1 MQIIFKK
8 NGIAYPYLELI
19 QITNNMESAVIER
32 INLVIKSKRITK
44 KAIATKLATDES
56 NFGKKL
62 RGLLSMDLATII
74 GLLEL
79 FNDID
84 ANWLLLG
91 RGSMCVDGESCVTTN
106 NIDVRKIRMSLSQ
119 SLTEFAK
126 NVGVDRSQL
135 SLIESGKRNLSNNV
149 YNKIKDYVGEENLR
163 ITTNG
168 STAIIGNNS
177 NNNVQNIGSTNG
189 STADEGVAELKSR
202 IKELEMENKNLR
214 NQNYELINK
223 LLGK

>member
-1 MQIIFKK
+1 
-8 NGIAYPYLELI
+8 
-19 QITNNMESAVIER
+19 MENAVIER
-32 INLVIKSKRITK
+32 VNIVVRSKRVTK
-44 KAIATKLATDES
+44 KALASKLGTSES
-56 NFGKKL
+56 LLGKKL
-62 RGLLSMDLATII
+62 NGSCRMDLETII
-74 GLLEL
+74 GILEL

-91 RGSMCVDGESCVTTN
+91 RGAMCIDGREC
-106 NIDVRKIRMSLSQ
+106 IGKLDVRKIRQSLSQ

-149 YNKIKDYVGEENLR
+149 YNKIKDYVGEDNLR
-163 ITTNG
+163 IATTG

-189 STADEGVAELKSR
+189 SPADESVAELKSR
-202 IKELEMENKNLR
+202 IKELEIENKKLHH
-214 NQNYELINK
+214 QNF
-223 LLGK
+223 

>member
-1 MQIIFKK
+1 
-8 NGIAYPYLELI
+8 
-19 QITNNMESAVIER
+19 MENAVIER
-32 INLVIKSKRITK
+32 VNIVVRSKRVTK
-44 KAIATKLATDES
+44 KALASKLGTSES
-56 NFGKKL
+56 LLGKKL
-62 RGLLSMDLATII
+62 NGSCRMDLETII
-74 GLLEL
+74 GILEL

-91 RGSMCVDGESCVTTN
+91 RGAMCIDGREC
-106 NIDVRKIRMSLSQ
+106 IGKLDVRKIRQSLSQ

-149 YNKIKDYVGEENLR
+149 YNKIKDYVVEDNLR
-163 ITTNG
+163 IATTG

-189 STADEGVAELKSR
+189 SPADESVAELKSR
-202 IKELEMENKNLR
+202 IKELEMDNKNLR

>member
-1 MQIIFKK
+1 
-8 NGIAYPYLELI
+8 
-19 QITNNMESAVIER
+19 MESTVVER
-32 INLVIKSKRITK
+32 VNIVAKSKRFTK
-44 KAIATKLATDES
+44 KELASKLGTSES
-56 NFGKKL
+56 LLGQKL
-62 RGLLSMDLATII
+62 NGSCRMDLATII

-79 FNDID
+79 FSDID

-91 RGSMCVDGESCVTTN
+91 RGTMCIDGKEC
-106 NIDVRKIRMSLSQ
+106 IGKLDVRKIRMSLSQ

-126 NVGVDRSQL
+126 NIGVDRSQL

-189 STADEGVAELKSR
+189 SLADEGVVELKSR

>member
-1 MQIIFKK
+1 M
-8 NGIAYPYLELI
+8 ELI
-19 QITNNMESAVIER
+19 QITNNMESAVVER
-32 INLVIKSKRITK
+32 INTVLKAKRVAKRELASKLGASET
-44 KAIATKLATDES
+44 LL
-56 NFGKKL
+56 GKKL
-62 RGLLSMDLATII
+62 IGSCRMDLGTVV
-74 GLLEL
+74 GFLKT

-119 SLTEFAK
+119 TLTEFAK

-189 STADEGVAELKSR
+189 SPADESVAELKSR

>member
-1 MQIIFKK
+1 
-8 NGIAYPYLELI
+8 
-19 QITNNMESAVIER
+19 MESAVVER
-32 INLVIKSKRITK
+32 INTVLKAKRVAKRELASKLGASET
-44 KAIATKLATDES
+44 LL
-56 NFGKKL
+56 GKKL
-62 RGLLSMDLATII
+62 IGSCRMDLGTVV
-74 GLLEL
+74 GFLKT

-91 RGSMCVDGESCVTTN
+91 RGGMCVDGESCVTAN

-149 YNKIKDYVGEENLR
+149 YNKIKDYVGEDKLR

-189 STADEGVAELKSR
+189 STADESVAELKSR

>member
-1 MQIIFKK
+1 
-8 NGIAYPYLELI
+8 
-19 QITNNMESAVIER
+19 MENAVIER
-32 INLVIKSKRITK
+32 VNIVVRSKRVTK
-44 KAIATKLATDES
+44 KALASKLGTSES
-56 NFGKKL
+56 LLGKKL
-62 RGLLSMDLATII
+62 NGSCRMDLETII
-74 GLLEL
+74 GILEL

-91 RGSMCVDGESCVTTN
+91 RGAMCIDGREC
-106 NIDVRKIRMSLSQ
+106 IGKLDVRKIRQSLSQ

-149 YNKIKDYVGEENLR
+149 YNKIKDYLGEDNLR
-163 ITTNG
+163 IATLG

-177 NNNVQNIGSTNG
+177 NNVQNIGNTNG
-189 STADEGVAELKSR
+189 SPADEGVAELKSR
-202 IKELEMENKNLR
+202 IKELEIENKRLHH
-214 NQNYELINK
+214 QNFELVNK

>member
-1 MQIIFKK
+1 
-8 NGIAYPYLELI
+8 
-19 QITNNMESAVIER
+19 MENAVIER
-32 INLVIKSKRITK
+32 VNIVVRSKRFTK
-44 KAIATKLATDES
+44 KALASTLGIGES
-56 NFGKKL
+56 LLGKKL
-62 RGLLSMDLATII
+62 NGSITMDLATII
-74 GLLEL
+74 GILEL

-91 RGSMCVDGESCVTTN
+91 RGAMCIDGKEC
-106 NIDVRKIRMSLSQ
+106 IGKLDVRKIRMSLSQ

-135 SLIESGKRNLSNNV
+135 SLIESGKRNISNNV
-149 YNKIKDYVGEENLR
+149 YNKIKDYVGEDKLR

-189 STADEGVAELKSR
+189 SPADESVAELKSR
-202 IKELEMENKNLR
+202 IKELELENKNLR

>member
-1 MQIIFKK
+1 
-8 NGIAYPYLELI
+8 
-19 QITNNMESAVIER
+19 MENAVIER
-32 INLVIKSKRITK
+32 VNIVVRSKRFTK
-44 KAIATKLATDES
+44 KALASTLGIGES
-56 NFGKKL
+56 LLGKKL
-62 RGLLSMDLATII
+62 NGSITMDLATII

-91 RGSMCVDGESCVTTN
+91 RGAMCIDGKEC
-106 NIDVRKIRMSLSQ
+106 IGKLDVRKIRMSLSQ

-126 NVGVDRSQL
+126 NIGVDRSQL

-189 STADEGVAELKSR
+189 SPADEGVAELKSR

>member
-1 MQIIFKK
+1 
-8 NGIAYPYLELI
+8 
-19 QITNNMESAVIER
+19 MESTVVER
-32 INLVIKSKRITK
+32 VNIVAKSKRFTK
-44 KAIATKLATDES
+44 KELASKLGTSES
-56 NFGKKL
+56 LLGQKL
-62 RGLLSMDLATII
+62 NGSCRMDLATII

-91 RGSMCVDGESCVTTN
+91 RGAMCIDGKEC
-106 NIDVRKIRMSLSQ
+106 IGKLDVRKIRMSLSQ

-177 NNNVQNIGSTNG
+177 NNNVQNIGSANG
-189 STADEGVAELKSR
+189 SPADEGVAELKSR

>member
-1 MQIIFKK
+1 
-8 NGIAYPYLELI
+8 
-19 QITNNMESAVIER
+19 MESTVVER
-32 INLVIKSKRITK
+32 VNIVAKSKRFTK
-44 KAIATKLATDES
+44 KELASKLGTSES
-56 NFGKKL
+56 LLGQKL
-62 RGLLSMDLATII
+62 NGSCRMDLGTVV
-74 GLLEL
+74 GFLKT

-91 RGSMCVDGESCVTTN
+91 RGSMCVDGESCVTAN

-189 STADEGVAELKSR
+189 SPADEGVAELKSR

>member
-1 MQIIFKK
+1 
-8 NGIAYPYLELI
+8 
-19 QITNNMESAVIER
+19 MESAVVER
-32 INLVIKSKRITK
+32 INTVLKAKRVAK
-44 KAIATKLATDES
+44 RKLASKLGASETLL
-56 NFGKKL
+56 GKKL
-62 RGLLSMDLATII
+62 IGSCRMDLGTVV
-74 GLLEL
+74 GFLKT

-189 STADEGVAELKSR
+189 STADESVAELKSR

>member
-1 MQIIFKK
+1 
-8 NGIAYPYLELI
+8 
-19 QITNNMESAVIER
+19 MESAVVER
-32 INLVIKSKRITK
+32 INTVLKAKRVAKRELASKLGASET
-44 KAIATKLATDES
+44 LL
-56 NFGKKL
+56 GKKL
-62 RGLLSMDLATII
+62 IGSCRMDLGTVV
-74 GLLEL
+74 GFLKT

-91 RGSMCVDGESCVTTN
+91 RGSMCVDGESCVTAN

-189 STADEGVAELKSR
+189 SPADEGVAELKSR

>member
-1 MQIIFKK
+1 
-8 NGIAYPYLELI
+8 
-19 QITNNMESAVIER
+19 MENAVIER
-32 INLVIKSKRITK
+32 VNVVVRSKRFTK
-44 KAIATKLATDES
+44 KALASKLGTSES
-56 NFGKKL
+56 LLGQKL
-62 RGLLSMDLATII
+62 NGSCRMDLETII
-74 GLLEL
+74 GILEL

-91 RGSMCVDGESCVTTN
+91 RGAMCIDGREC
-106 NIDVRKIRMSLSQ
+106 IGKLDVRKIRQSLSQ

-126 NVGVDRSQL
+126 KVGVDRSQL

-149 YNKIKDYVGEENLR
+149 YNKIKDYVGEDNLR
-163 ITTNG
+163 IATTG

-189 STADEGVAELKSR
+189 SPADESVAELKSR

>member
-1 MQIIFKK
+1 
-8 NGIAYPYLELI
+8 
-19 QITNNMESAVIER
+19 MESAVVER
-32 INLVIKSKRITK
+32 INTVLKAKRVAKRELASKLGASET
-44 KAIATKLATDES
+44 LL
-56 NFGKKL
+56 GKKL
-62 RGLLSMDLATII
+62 IGSCRMDLGTVV
-74 GLLEL
+74 GFLKT

-189 STADEGVAELKSR
+189 SPADESVVELKSR

>member
-1 MQIIFKK
+1 
-8 NGIAYPYLELI
+8 
-19 QITNNMESAVIER
+19 MENAVIER
-32 INLVIKSKRITK
+32 VNIVVRSKRVTK
-44 KAIATKLATDES
+44 KALASKLGTSES
-56 NFGKKL
+56 LLGKKL
-62 RGLLSMDLATII
+62 NGSCRMDLETII
-74 GLLEL
+74 GILEL

-91 RGSMCVDGESCVTTN
+91 RGAMCIDGREC
-106 NIDVRKIRMSLSQ
+106 IGKLDVRKIRQSLSQ

-149 YNKIKDYVGEENLR
+149 YNKIKDYVEEDNLR
-163 ITTNG
+163 IATTG

-189 STADEGVAELKSR
+189 SPADESVAELKSR

>member
-1 MQIIFKK
+1 
-8 NGIAYPYLELI
+8 
-19 QITNNMESAVIER
+19 MESAVVER
-32 INLVIKSKRITK
+32 INTVLKAKRVAKRELASKLGASET
-44 KAIATKLATDES
+44 LL
-56 NFGKKL
+56 GKKL
-62 RGLLSMDLATII
+62 IGSCRMDLGTVV
-74 GLLEL
+74 GFLKT

-91 RGSMCVDGESCVTTN
+91 RGAMCIDGKEC
-106 NIDVRKIRMSLSQ
+106 IGKLDVRKIRMSLSQ

-189 STADEGVAELKSR
+189 SPADESVAELKSR

>member
-1 MQIIFKK
+1 
-8 NGIAYPYLELI
+8 
-19 QITNNMESAVIER
+19 MESTVVER
-32 INLVIKSKRITK
+32 VNIVAKSKRFTK
-44 KAIATKLATDES
+44 KELASKLGTSES
-56 NFGKKL
+56 LLGQKL
-62 RGLLSMDLATII
+62 NGSCRMDLATII
-74 GLLEL
+74 GILEL

-91 RGSMCVDGESCVTTN
+91 RGAMCIDGKEC
-106 NIDVRKIRMSLSQ
+106 IGKLDVRKIRMSLSQ

-189 STADEGVAELKSR
+189 SSADEGVAELKSR

>member
-1 MQIIFKK
+1 
-8 NGIAYPYLELI
+8 
-19 QITNNMESAVIER
+19 MESAVIER
-32 INLVIKSKRITK
+32 VNVVVRSKRFTK
-44 KAIATKLATDES
+44 KALASKLGTSES
-56 NFGKKL
+56 LLGQKL
-62 RGLLSMDLATII
+62 NGSCRMDLETII
-74 GLLEL
+74 GILEL

-91 RGSMCVDGESCVTTN
+91 RGAMCIDGREC
-106 NIDVRKIRMSLSQ
+106 IGKLDVRKIRQSLSQ

-149 YNKIKDYVGEENLR
+149 YNKIKDYVGEDNLR
-163 ITTNG
+163 IATTG

-189 STADEGVAELKSR
+189 SPADEGVAELKSR

>member
-1 MQIIFKK
+1 
-8 NGIAYPYLELI
+8 
-19 QITNNMESAVIER
+19 MESTVVER
-32 INLVIKSKRITK
+32 VNIVAKSKRFTK
-44 KAIATKLATDES
+44 KELASKLGTSES
-56 NFGKKL
+56 LLGQKL
-62 RGLLSMDLATII
+62 NGSCRMDLATII
-74 GLLEL
+74 GILEL

-91 RGSMCVDGESCVTTN
+91 RGAMCIDGKEC
-106 NIDVRKIRMSLSQ
+106 IGKLDVRKIRMSLSQ

-189 STADEGVAELKSR
+189 IPADGGVAELKSR

>member
-1 MQIIFKK
+1 
-8 NGIAYPYLELI
+8 
-19 QITNNMESAVIER
+19 MESAVIER

>member
-1 MQIIFKK
+1 
-8 NGIAYPYLELI
+8 
-19 QITNNMESAVIER
+19 MENAVIER
-32 INLVIKSKRITK
+32 VNIVVRSKRFTK
-44 KAIATKLATDES
+44 KALASTLGIGES
-56 NFGKKL
+56 LLGKKL
-62 RGLLSMDLATII
+62 NGSITMDLATII
-74 GLLEL
+74 DLLEL

-91 RGSMCVDGESCVTTN
+91 RGTMCIDGKEC
-106 NIDVRKIRMSLSQ
+106 IGKLDVRKIRMSLSQ

-189 STADEGVAELKSR
+189 SPADEGVAELKSR

>member
-1 MQIIFKK
+1 
-8 NGIAYPYLELI
+8 
-19 QITNNMESAVIER
+19 
-32 INLVIKSKRITK
+32 
-44 KAIATKLATDES
+44 
-56 NFGKKL
+56 
-62 RGLLSMDLATII
+62 MDLATII

-91 RGSMCVDGESCVTTN
+91 RGAMYIDGKEC
-106 NIDVRKIRMSLSQ
+106 IGKLDVRKIRMSLSQ

-126 NVGVDRSQL
+126 NIGVDRSQL

-189 STADEGVAELKSR
+189 SSADESVAELKSR

-223 LLGK
+223 LLSK

>member
-1 MQIIFKK
+1 
-8 NGIAYPYLELI
+8 
-19 QITNNMESAVIER
+19 
-32 INLVIKSKRITK
+32 
-44 KAIATKLATDES
+44 
-56 NFGKKL
+56 
-62 RGLLSMDLATII
+62 MDLATII

-79 FNDID
+79 FNDIA

-91 RGSMCVDGESCVTTN
+91 RGPMCIYGKESLGKL
-106 NIDVRKIRMSLSQ
+106 DVRKIRMSLSQ
-119 SLTEFAK
+119 SITEFAK

-189 STADEGVAELKSR
+189 SPADESVAELKSR

>member
-1 MQIIFKK
+1 
-8 NGIAYPYLELI
+8 
-19 QITNNMESAVIER
+19 MESTVVER
-32 INLVIKSKRITK
+32 VNIVAKSKRFTK
-44 KAIATKLATDES
+44 KELASKLGTSES
-56 NFGKKL
+56 LLGQKL
-62 RGLLSMDLATII
+62 NGSCRMDLATII
-74 GLLEL
+74 GILEL
-79 FNDID
+79 FNDIN

-91 RGSMCVDGESCVTTN
+91 RGAMCIDGKEC
-106 NIDVRKIRMSLSQ
+106 IGKLDVRKIRMSLSQ

-163 ITTNG
+163 ITANG

-189 STADEGVAELKSR
+189 SPADESVAELKSR

>member
-1 MQIIFKK
+1 
-8 NGIAYPYLELI
+8 
-19 QITNNMESAVIER
+19 MESAVVER
-32 INLVIKSKRITK
+32 INTVLKAKRVAKRELASKLGASET
-44 KAIATKLATDES
+44 LL
-56 NFGKKL
+56 GKKL
-62 RGLLSMDLATII
+62 IGSCRMDLGTVV
-74 GLLEL
+74 GFLKT

-119 SLTEFAK
+119 TLTEFAK

-189 STADEGVAELKSR
+189 SPADESVAELKSR

>member
-1 MQIIFKK
+1 
-8 NGIAYPYLELI
+8 
-19 QITNNMESAVIER
+19 MENAVIER
-32 INLVIKSKRITK
+32 VNIVVRSKRVTK
-44 KAIATKLATDES
+44 KALASKLGTSES
-56 NFGKKL
+56 LLGKKL
-62 RGLLSMDLATII
+62 NGSCRMDLETII
-74 GLLEL
+74 GILEL

-91 RGSMCVDGESCVTTN
+91 RGAMCIDGREC
-106 NIDVRKIRMSLSQ
+106 IGKLDVRKIRQSLSQ

-149 YNKIKDYVGEENLR
+149 YNKIKDYVGEDNLR
-163 ITTNG
+163 IATTG

-189 STADEGVAELKSR
+189 SPADESVAELKSR
-202 IKELEMENKNLR
+202 IKELEMDNKNLR

>member
-1 MQIIFKK
+1 M
-8 NGIAYPYLELI
+8 ELI
-19 QITNNMESAVIER
+19 QITNVMESTVVER
-32 INLVIKSKRITK
+32 VNIVAKSKRFTK
-44 KAIATKLATDES
+44 KELASKLGTSES
-56 NFGKKL
+56 LLGQKL
-62 RGLLSMDLATII
+62 NGSCRMDLATII

-91 RGSMCVDGESCVTTN
+91 RGAMCIDGKEC
-106 NIDVRKIRMSLSQ
+106 IGKLDVRKIRMSLSQ

-189 STADEGVAELKSR
+189 SPADEGVAELKSR

>member
-1 MQIIFKK
+1 M
-8 NGIAYPYLELI
+8 ELI
-19 QITNNMESAVIER
+19 QITNVMESTVVER
-32 INLVIKSKRITK
+32 VNIVAKSKRFTK
-44 KAIATKLATDES
+44 KELASKLGTSES
-56 NFGKKL
+56 LLGQKL
-62 RGLLSMDLATII
+62 NGSCRMDLATII
-74 GLLEL
+74 GILEL

-91 RGSMCVDGESCVTTN
+91 RGSMCVDGKEC
-106 NIDVRKIRMSLSQ
+106 IGKLDVRKIRMSLSQ

-189 STADEGVAELKSR
+189 SPADEGVAELKSR

>member
-1 MQIIFKK
+1 
-8 NGIAYPYLELI
+8 
-19 QITNNMESAVIER
+19 MESTVVER
-32 INLVIKSKRITK
+32 VNIVAKSKRFTK
-44 KAIATKLATDES
+44 KELASKLGTSES
-56 NFGKKL
+56 LLGQKL
-62 RGLLSMDLATII
+62 NGSCRMDLATII

-91 RGSMCVDGESCVTTN
+91 RGAMCIDGKEC
-106 NIDVRKIRMSLSQ
+106 IGKLDVRKIRMSLSQ

-135 SLIESGKRNLSNNV
+135 SLIESGKRNISNNV

-189 STADEGVAELKSR
+189 STADESVAELKSR

>member
-1 MQIIFKK
+1 M
-8 NGIAYPYLELI
+8 ELI
-19 QITNNMESAVIER
+19 QITNNMESAVVER
-32 INLVIKSKRITK
+32 INTVLKAKRVAKRELASKLGASET
-44 KAIATKLATDES
+44 LL
-56 NFGKKL
+56 GKKL
-62 RGLLSMDLATII
+62 IGSCRMDLGTVV
-74 GLLEL
+74 GFLKT

-91 RGSMCVDGESCVTTN
+91 RGSMCVDGESCVTAN

-119 SLTEFAK
+119 TLTEFAK

-189 STADEGVAELKSR
+189 SPADEGVAELKSR

-214 NQNYELINK
+214 NQNFELINK

>member
-1 MQIIFKK
+1 
-8 NGIAYPYLELI
+8 
-19 QITNNMESAVIER
+19 MESAVVER
-32 INLVIKSKRITK
+32 INTVLKAKRVAKRELASKLGASET
-44 KAIATKLATDES
+44 LL
-56 NFGKKL
+56 GKKL
-62 RGLLSMDLATII
+62 IGSCRMDLGTVV
-74 GLLEL
+74 GFLKT

-189 STADEGVAELKSR
+189 SPADESVAELKSR

>member
-1 MQIIFKK
+1 M
-8 NGIAYPYLELI
+8 ELI
-19 QITNNMESAVIER
+19 QITNIMESTVVER
-32 INLVIKSKRITK
+32 VNIVAKSKRFTK
-44 KAIATKLATDES
+44 KELASKLGTSES
-56 NFGKKL
+56 LLGQKL
-62 RGLLSMDLATII
+62 NGSCRMDLATII

-91 RGSMCVDGESCVTTN
+91 RGAMCIDGKEC
-106 NIDVRKIRMSLSQ
+106 IGKLDVRKIRMSLSQ

-126 NVGVDRSQL
+126 NIGVDRSQL

-177 NNNVQNIGSTNG
+177 NNNVQNIGSANG

>member
-1 MQIIFKK
+1 M
-8 NGIAYPYLELI
+8 ELI
-19 QITNNMESAVIER
+19 QITNIMESTVIER
-32 INLVIKSKRITK
+32 IKIVTKSKRFTK
-44 KAIATKLATDES
+44 KELASKLGTSES
-56 NFGKKL
+56 LLGQKL
-62 RGLLSMDLATII
+62 NGSCRMDLATII

-91 RGSMCVDGESCVTTN
+91 RGTMCIDGKEC
-106 NIDVRKIRMSLSQ
+106 IGKLDVRKIRMSLSQ
-119 SLTEFAK
+119 TLTEFAK

-177 NNNVQNIGSTNG
+177 NNNVQNIGSNNG
-189 STADEGVAELKSR
+189 SPADEGVAELKSR

-214 NQNYELINK
+214 NQNFELINK